1 MTRKATNTTPM
12 IGSNVAAS
20 RGAATGSCMV
30 VIDMPASEFLP
41 GRPVKDLVDVDVLR
55 LAHREG
61 NRPCERFGRN
71 RHLFI
76 KGPDALRCVWIG
88 DRVGKF
94 GRDRAR
100 RNDRRSDIVRLD
112 LLAQPFRERAYRV
125 LRGSV
130 DGEAWPDPVA
140 RDGGNVDEVACLLPL
155 HVRQRRGNA
164 VEYTLDVD

>member
-1 MTRKATNTTPM
+1 MPMTRKATKTTPM
-12 IGSNVAAS
+12 IGGNVAAS
-20 RGAATGSCMV
+20 RGTATGSCMV

-61 NRPCERFGRN
+61 NRPCERVGRN

-100 RNDRRSDIVRLD
+100 RNDGRPDIVRLD
-112 LLAQPFRERAYRV
+112 LLAQPFRQGPDRV
-125 LRGSV
+125 LRCRV
-130 DGEAWPDPVA
+130 DGEAGANPVA
-140 RDGGNVDEVACLLPL
+140 GDGGDVDEVTGLL
-155 HVRQRRGNA
+155 
-164 VEYTLDVD
+164 